1 MFGDMTADIKAT
13 KKSSPIVTKLL
24 LRGRKLNIPL
34 VFISQSNSI
43 MPKTIRVNETLF
55 YNENSKQKRTSTNSF
70 NSFFWH

>member
-1 MFGDMTADIKAT
+1 MTADIKAT

-34 VFISQSNSI
+34 VFISQSNFI

-55 YNENSKQKRTSTNSF
+55 YDENSKQNRTSTNSF